1 MDYISN
7 SHQNQWRITIPTLF
21 TIARIILT
29 PVIVHSMVYQYWQQA
44 FYLFLMAALSDVID
58 GALARLCNAKTFLGG
73 CLDALADKFLLLSC
87 FATLAFIQ
95 TPHFII
101 PRWFVIIALLKELIL
116 IIGSFIIF
124 RVAGSV
130 EIKPTTLGK
139 ATTFLHICFIIWFF
153 FCYFFHWFPLKT
165 YGLVLAFLLILL
177 VASLLQYIYIGVCFI
192 QEKKRVSR
200 E

>member
-1 MDYISN
+1 MDYS
-7 SHQNQWRITIPTLF
+7 SHSSSNQWRITIPTLF
-21 TIARIILT
+21 TLARIFLT
-29 PVIVHSMVYQYWQQA
+29 PVIVYSMVQQFWQQA
-44 FYLFLMAALSDVID
+44 FYLFLIAAVSDVID

-101 PRWFVIIALLKELIL
+101 PRWFVIIALLKECIL
-116 IIGSFIIF
+116 IIGSYIIF
-124 RVAGSV
+124 KMTGAV
-130 EIKPTTLGK
+130 EIKPTFLGK

-153 FCYFFHWFPLKT
+153 FCYFFQWFPIKT
-165 YGLVLAFLLILL
+165 YGLVLGILL
-177 VASLLQYIYIGVCFI
+177 TLLVTSLIQYISIGLCFI
-192 QEKKRVSR
+192 QEKRNSH